1 MKKNMTRLTALL
13 LAAVTLSGMPSVA
26 QAGEKVQNTQNVQQ
40 EATTQTQAAKT
51 DDTKAADTQV
61 QEGDKVTITKEDKPY
76 LALGGDLTADQQHKV
91 LEYMGIN
98 AADFDQYDVVY
109 VTNEEEHKY
118 LDSYV
123 PKEKIGTRALS
134 SVMISMADKG
144 NGLKVS
150 TYNINYCTAGM
161 YKNALATAGVQ
172 DANVIVAGPF
182 ALSGTAALVGTL
194 EAYEKLTGKKLD
206 EDVVDAAMDELV
218 TTGELEQSID
228 GDSEDV
234 EAMIA
239 DLKAKIADGKL
250 ATKEDIEAAID
261 EAAKKYGLSISEEDK
276 AKILDLLDK
285 LKNLDLD
292 WDSIANQAKDWASQI
307 EGTLKSSGAWDKICA
322 FFQKLWDAVKSLFS

>member
-1 MKKNMTRLTALL
+1 MKRNSKKFAALL
-13 LAAVTLSGMPSVA
+13 LAAVTLTGMP
-26 QAGEKVQNTQNVQQ
+26 QAVKAEELTQATEVVQQ
-40 EATTQTQAAKT
+40 ENTAKEEQS
-51 DDTKAADTQV
+51 TQV
-61 QEGDKVTITKEDKPY
+61 QGQEGDQVTITKKDKPY

-91 LEYMGIN
+91 LEYMGIE
-98 AADFDQYDVVY
+98 ASDFDQYDVVY

-123 PKEKIGTRALS
+123 SKEKIGTRALS
-134 SVMISMADKG
+134 SVVISLADKG

-150 TYNINYCTAGM
+150 TYNINYCTSGM

-182 ALSGTAALVGTL
+182 ELSGTAALVGCL
-194 EAYEKLTGKKLD
+194 EAYEKLTGKELN

-228 GDSEDV
+228 GDSQDV

-239 DLKAKIADGKL
+239 DLKAMIADGKL
-250 ATKEDIEAAID
+250 ATKEDIEKAID
-261 EAAKKYGLSISEEDK
+261 DAAKKYGLSISEEDK
-276 AKILDLLDK
+276 AKILELLNK
-285 LKNLDLD
+285 LKDLDLD
-292 WDSIANQAKDWASQI
+292 WDSIANQARDWATQI
-307 EGTLKSSGAWDKICA
+307 EGTLKSSGAWDKICD

>member
-1 MKKNMTRLTALL
+1 MKKNTKRLTALL

-26 QAGEKVQNTQNVQQ
+26 QAGEMVQNTQNVQQ

-182 ALSGTAALVGTL
+182 PLSGTAALVGTL

-292 WDSIANQAKDWASQI
+292 WDSIASQAKDWASQI